1 MPYVTTATAEREIRY
16 RFTCEQCGKTTEW
29 YPIRISRKG
38 SAKGSGAAA
47 SAAAAQLAENAV
59 RVRFAEIKRD
69 TDAGK
74 YWEQLPNGDLT
85 DKLFSQVTCPACHAI
100 QSWGVRSAR
109 NGFGPV
115 FAVTALVTLLYIA
128 LIVLFHRV
136 QDALFGAIGI
146 WTYLIIPIVFVAGC
160 IADGGVVRR
169 KVKKQLASQNSGV
182 RRLPEID
189 WNGMAPEK

>member
-1 MPYVTTATAEREIRY
+1 MR
-16 RFTCEQCGKTTEW
+16 W
-29 YPIRISRKG
+29 SSRLSSCSRLTVS
-38 SAKGSGAAA
+38 SA
-47 SAAAAQLAENAV
+47 
-59 RVRFAEIKRD
+59 
-69 TDAGK
+69 
-74 YWEQLPNGDLT
+74 
-85 DKLFSQVTCPACHAI
+85 PACAC
-100 QSWGVRSAR
+100 A
-109 NGFGPV
+109 
-115 FAVTALVTLLYIA
+115 FAVTALVTFLYIA

-160 IADGGVVRR
+160 IADGVVVRR